1 MDLTKD
7 ERQLAIE
14 ILQHYSNFNVSTTSP
29 LYEEIMSIID
39 KIAGDVIVS
48 K

>member
-1 MDLTKD
+1 MELTKD
-7 ERQLAIE
+7 ERQLTIE

>member
-1 MDLTKD
+1 MELTKD
-7 ERQLAIE
+7 ERQLTIE
-14 ILQHYSNFNVSTTSP
+14 ILQHYSNFNVTTTSP